1 MMPYYLKDNQI
12 SFKAKAILTLLTHDP
27 ELSLRELSRL
37 SSESL
42 GSVTNGM
49 KELVEKGYVI
59 NHPQGGRAKTKRE
72 LFPDGP
78 VQ

>member
-1 MMPYYLKDNQI
+1 MPYYLKDNNL
-12 SFKAKAILTLLTHDP
+12 SFKAKAILALLTHNS
-27 ELSLRELSRL
+27 ELSLRDLAAL

-49 KELVEKGYVI
+49 RELVEKGYVI
-59 NHPQGGRAKTKRE
+59 NYPGGGRAKTKRE

>member
-1 MMPYYLKDNQI
+1 MPYYLTDNNL
-12 SFKAKAILTLLTHDP
+12 SFKAKAILTLLTHNP
-27 ELSLRELSRL
+27 ELSLRDLANL

-42 GSVTNGM
+42 GSVRNGM
-49 KELVEKGYVI
+49 NELVEKNYVI

-72 LFPDGP
+72 LFPEGP

>member
-1 MMPYYLKDNQI
+1 MPYYLKDNNL
-12 SFKAKAILTLLTHDP
+12 SFKAKAILALLTHDP
-27 ELSLRELSRL
+27 GMSMRDLAAL

-42 GSVTNGM
+42 GSVQNGM
-49 KELVEKGYVI
+49 KELSEKGYII
-59 NHPQGGRAKTKRE
+59 NHHQGGRAKSKRE